1 MNCSSANLNMV
12 KGVTRCLATLALISL
27 LGLLSPVTAGCAEL
41 VISQVRAS
49 TAAMQESSFE
59 PVRLAFTLSQAATV
73 NINLFDSRN
82 HCIRRLLDKQS
93 LNAGQHE
100 AVWDGKDS
108 QGRPVPANYYLYTI
122 EATATGQETTVFDP
136 GDMTGGA
143 LLSPQNLVYDQA
155 AQQVRFL
162 LLKPALVNIR
172 VGLNQGGPLVATLVD
187 WLPLPAGEHAIPWD
201 GRDASGILKATE
213 LKGLEIGGSGYE
225 LPLNTLVVTPVRP
238 DQKRPGFIALLQ
250 ATWPDRVAKEPKIRQ
265 MLNHWQHRRDACYD
279 PAMRLEL
286 PDTVKRDNQGR
297 VLADAPLAVTVE
309 IAEADRRYM
318 LDQRFEIVYY
328 VDFLFQGEEE
338 LGYTPYQWHWDP
350 KGMAPGEH
358 YLTVMLRGFDG
369 HFATAS
375 LKVWVP

>member
-1 MNCSSANLNMV
+1 MNCISPNLQLV
-12 KGVTRCLATLALISL
+12 KALNRCLAALALISL
-27 LGLLSPVTAGCAEL
+27 LGLLSPVTAACTEL
-41 VISQVRAS
+41 VISQVRAN
-49 TAAMQESSFE
+49 TVTIAEGSSE

-73 NINLFDSRN
+73 NLNLFDSRN
-82 HCIRRLLDKQS
+82 HCIRRLLDLQS

-122 EATATGQETTVFDP
+122 EATAAGQETTAFDP
-136 GDMTGGA
+136 SDMTGGA
-143 LLSPQNLVYDQA
+143 SLSPQNLVYDQA

-172 VGLNQGGPLVATLVD
+172 AGLTQGGPLVATLVD
-187 WLPLPAGEHAIPWD
+187 WLPLPAGEHTIPWD
-201 GRDASGILKATE
+201 GRDASGTLQAAE
-213 LKGLEIGGSGYE
+213 LKGLELGGSGYE
-225 LPLNTLVVTPVRP
+225 LPLNALVVTPTKP
-238 DQKRPGFIALLQ
+238 GQKRPGFVASLQ
-250 ATWPDRVAKEPKIRQ
+250 STWPDRVAKEPKVRQ

-286 PDTVKRDNQGR
+286 LDTVKRDNQGR
-297 VLADAPLAVTVE
+297 ILADAPLAVTVE

-375 LKVWVP
+375 LKVLVP